1 MPLNVEK
8 KSGENNLSLINRF
21 SRKIKRSGLL
31 YDALSK
37 RRHQRPKS
45 KALKKRT
52 ALKKQE
58 AREKY
63 HRLRKLGKI

>member
-1 MPLNVEK
+1 
-8 KSGENNLSLINRF
+8 LSLINRF
-21 SRKIKRSGLL
+21 SRKVKRSGVL
-31 YDALSK
+31 YDALGK
-37 RRHQRPKS
+37 RYHQRPKS
-45 KALKKRT
+45 KVLKKRT